1 MTPCKTTNRLA
12 RTSIAAAF
20 SLSLLS
26 PISHASDA
34 LEIGLPIPVTGP
46 YAVDGKVMEQGARL
60 AIETLNANGGVLGQ
74 QVSARIFDIGDL
86 TPDKLQ
92 AAATELVERR
102 KVAALINGYGGMGPD
117 IPAFCPH
124 AQPYLNN
131 NATSAVVKMAE
142 RQGCNN
148 IFMAADV
155 DQNYGKQVFSQI
167 QNMGYNFANKRVAV
181 LYGPYDWE
189 VGFTSGMREAAEAD
203 GWKVTLNEEVPYGT
217 SQWAGTLNKL
227 RMSKPDLVVLDML
240 DPSSVATFLDQ
251 LRKNPLKGSVVFAG
265 YSLSTPALGTLVAQG
280 GLDGV
285 LGMTLSAQQPNEAGA
300 AFSQAWQKAYGEQ
313 PPLSIGAQVYDEV
326 MVWADAVTRAGSAS
340 DYTAVKREL
349 QASRYAGVTGT
360 LVFNEQRFIRSSDDT
375 QPAQLLQAQAGKVVP
390 LMIGSKKVS
399 EFVKPKW
406 LD

>member
-1 MTPCKTTNRLA
+1 
-12 RTSIAAAF
+12 
-20 SLSLLS
+20 
-26 PISHASDA
+26 
-34 LEIGLPIPVTGP
+34 
-46 YAVDGKVMEQGARL
+46 
-60 AIETLNANGGVLGQ
+60 
-74 QVSARIFDIGDL
+74 
-86 TPDKLQ
+86 
-92 AAATELVERR
+92 
-102 KVAALINGYGGMGPD
+102 
-117 IPAFCPH
+117 
-124 AQPYLNN
+124 
-131 NATSAVVKMAE
+131 
-142 RQGCNN
+142 
-148 IFMAADV
+148 MAADV